1 MKVRDKVNIVC
12 IIVALCIFSGCA
24 SHRYVVTMPLKTQ
37 LRNYS
42 ILEVKDFESYITGSE
57 AEAVAKEI
65 PDILLDAIAKHNEL
79 HPDRRLFSEATR
91 STSKSE
97 GVLVVKGTL
106 LSYEKGSRAKRYF
119 IGFGAGK
126 AFSTVKCAFIDKS
139 TGEQVLEATFD
150 GELSL
155 GVFGGEAKRA
165 YEGVVKAIVDY
176 FNDNY

>member
-1 MKVRDKVNIVC
+1 MKLKDKVSAVYILLVLCVVC
-12 IIVALCIFSGCA
+12 GCA

-42 ILEVKDFESYITGSE
+42 TLEVKDFESYVTGSD
-57 AEAVAKEI
+57 AEAVAKEV
-65 PDILLDAIAKHNEL
+65 PDMLLDAITKHNEL
-79 HPDRRLFSEATR
+79 YPEKRLFSEATR
-91 STSKSE
+91 STNKSD

-126 AFSTVKCAFIDKS
+126 AYSTVKCTFIDKS

-150 GELSL
+150 GELSI
-155 GVFGGEAKRA
+155 GIFGGEAKRA

-176 FNDNY
+176 FNDNF

>member
-1 MKVRDKVNIVC
+1 M
-12 IIVALCIFSGCA
+12 
-24 SHRYVVTMPLKTQ
+24 
-37 LRNYS
+37 
-42 ILEVKDFESYITGSE
+42 SYIQIG
-57 AEAVAKEI
+57 V
-65 PDILLDAIAKHNEL
+65 
-79 HPDRRLFSEATR
+79 LFSEATR
-91 STSKSE
+91 STGKSE

-126 AFSTVKCAFIDKS
+126 AFSTVKCVFIDKS

>member
-1 MKVRDKVNIVC
+1 MKVRDKVNVVC
-12 IIVALCIFSGCA
+12 IIAVLCIFSGCA
-24 SHRYVVTMPLKTQ
+24 SHRYVVTEPLKAP
-37 LRNYS
+37 LRKYN
-42 ILEVKDFESYITGSE
+42 ILEIKDFASNITGSE
-57 AEAVAKEI
+57 AETVAKEI
-65 PDILLDAIAKHNEL
+65 PDILIDAITKHNEL

-91 STSKSE
+91 STSKSD

-126 AFSTVKCAFIDKS
+126 AYSTVKCTFIDKS
-139 TGEQVLEATFD
+139 SGEQVLEATFD

-155 GVFGGEAKRA
+155 GIFGGEAKRS

>member
-1 MKVRDKVNIVC
+1 MLTYLISPTDYE
-12 IIVALCIFSGCA
+12 F
-24 SHRYVVTMPLKTQ
+24 
-37 LRNYS
+37 LRM
-42 ILEVKDFESYITGSE
+42 T
-57 AEAVAKEI
+57 
-65 PDILLDAIAKHNEL
+65 
-79 HPDRRLFSEATR
+79 
-91 STSKSE
+91 
-97 GVLVVKGTL
+97 TL

-126 AFSTVKCAFIDKS
+126 AYSTVKCEFIDKS

>member
-1 MKVRDKVNIVC
+1 MKVRDKVNVVC
-12 IIVALCIFSGCA
+12 AIAILCVFSGCA
-24 SHRYVVTMPLKTQ
+24 SHRYIVTVPLKTQ
-37 LRNYS
+37 LREYS
-42 ILEVKDFESYITGSE
+42 ILEIKDFESYVAGSE
-57 AEAVAKEI
+57 AEDVAKEI
-65 PDILLDAIAKHNEL
+65 PDILLDAITKHNEL
-79 HPDRRLFSEATR
+79 NPDKRLFSEATR
-91 STSKSE
+91 STSESN
-97 GVLVVKGTL
+97 GVLIVKGTL

-126 AFSTVKCAFIDKS
+126 AYSTVKCAFIDKF

>member
-1 MKVRDKVNIVC
+1 MKVRDKVTVVC
-12 IIVALCIFSGCA
+12 IIAVLCVFSGCA

-37 LRNYS
+37 LREYS
-42 ILEVKDFESYITGSE
+42 MLEIKDFESYVTGGE
-57 AEAVAKEI
+57 AEGVAKEI
-65 PDILLDAIAKHNEL
+65 PDMLLDAITKHNEL
-79 HPDRRLFSEATR
+79 YPEKRLFSEASR
-91 STSKSE
+91 STNKSD

-126 AFSTVKCAFIDKS
+126 AYSTVKCTFIDKS

-150 GELSL
+150 GELSI